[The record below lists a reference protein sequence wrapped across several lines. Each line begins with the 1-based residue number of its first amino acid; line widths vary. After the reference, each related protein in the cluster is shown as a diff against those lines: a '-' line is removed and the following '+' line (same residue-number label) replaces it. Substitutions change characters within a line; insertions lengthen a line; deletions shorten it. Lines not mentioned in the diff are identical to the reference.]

1 MRGMKNILGQ
11 PSWRIASDRVE
22 AFVTELGGQIAPITF
37 DRQGRKIAP
46 YSVAPW
52 AEEKLDRNMPAILRA
67 LRGDFFCLPFGGNA
81 TPFRGEKHPMHGET
95 SNAKWRLVAEQHEE
109 GRHSL
114 HLSLKT
120 RVRSGRVDKEIRLA
134 DGEDAVYCRHT
145 VSGMSGP
152 MCLGHHAMLKFPVAE
167 GSGAIST
174 SRFVHGQVLPTVFER
189 PDLGGYTALKMGAE
203 FQSLNAVP
211 TACGGVADLSRYPAR
226 RGFEDLVMIVSDDK
240 LPLAWTAVA
249 FPRERFV
256 WFALKDPKV
265 LRETVFW
272 MSNRGR
278 HYPPWSSRHVNVM
291 GLEEVTANFHLGLA
305 ASARPNPISRKG
317 WPTCLKLERKRP
329 LVVNYIMGVAAIP
342 AGFDRVAALEP
353 GADGKSITLRSASG
367 RQAAVKVDLGF
378 LGQKR

>member
-1 MRGMKNILGQ
+1 MRGMKIILGQ
-11 PSWRIASDRVE
+11 PSWRVASDRVE

-52 AEEKLDRNMPAILRA
+52 AEEKLNMPAILRA

-81 TPFRGEKHPMHGET
+81 TPYRGERHPMHGET
-95 SNAKWRLVAEQHEE
+95 CNAKWRLEAEQNGG

-120 RVRSGRVDKEIRLA
+120 LVRPGRVDKEICLA
-134 DGEDAVYCRHT
+134 DGEDTVYSRHT
-145 VSGMSGP
+145 ISGMSGL
-152 MCLGHHAMLKFPVAE
+152 MCLGHHAMLKFPEAE

-174 SRFVHGQVLPTVFER
+174 SRFVYGQVLPTVFEEAAT
-189 PDLGGYTALKMGAE
+189 GGYQALKIGAE
-203 FQSLNAVP
+203 FQSLQAVP
-211 TACGGVADLSRYPAR
+211 TAAGGLADLSRYPAR
-226 RGFEDLVMIVSDDK
+226 RGFEDLVMVVGDAK
-240 LPLAWTAVA
+240 LPWAWTAVA
-249 FPRERFV
+249 FPRERYV

-265 LRETVFW
+265 LRETVLWF
-272 MSNRGR
+272 SNRGR

-317 WPTCLKLERKRP
+317 WPTCLKLERERP

-342 AGFDRVAALEP
+342 AGFDRVAAIEP
-353 GADGKSITLRSASG
+353 GADGKSIALQSASG
-367 RQAAVKVDLGF
+367 RKASAKVDLGF
-378 LGQKR
+378 LTT